1 MQIIE
6 NDFVITNQ
14 VVENNENHSSEDE
27 DEPPP
32 LPPPRLDSLNRDH
45 EIVNRPLPTIP
56 VSTSLTDITY
66 EDSDSIEEVKLRKY
80 YFKFKKHFLI

>member
-1 MQIIE
+1 M
-6 NDFVITNQ
+6 ITNQ
-14 VVENNENHSSEDE
+14 VTENNENHSSEDE

-66 EDSDSIEEVKLRKY
+66 EDSDSIEEVKFTKLLFFYPRLK
-80 YFKFKKHFLI
+80 